1 MFRSVV
7 TEQVSYVNAPVLAE
21 ERGIAVNLVTDET
34 TERFRNVI
42 TLRGTLRGG
51 GVVAVS
57 GTLSGVDQEHK
68 LIDVFGHALDVPLSD
83 HLLILRY
90 SDGPGLIGKYGA
102 LLGEAGINIAGMQV
116 SRVRRAQGAEAL
128 VVLDLDESV
137 SREFAEELGA
147 AIDARSIHAV
157 DLVY

>member
-1 MFRSVV
+1 M
-7 TEQVSYVNAPVLAE
+7 
-21 ERGIAVNLVTDET
+21 
-34 TERFRNVI
+34 
-42 TLRGTLRGG
+42 
-51 GVVAVS
+51 AVS

>member
-51 GVVAVS
+51 DVVAVS

-68 LIDVFGHALDVPLSD
+68 LIDAFGHALDVPLTD
-83 HLLILRY
+83 HLPILLY
-90 SDGPGLIGKYGA
+90 SNGPGLIA
-102 LLGEAGINIAGMQV
+102 
-116 SRVRRAQGAEAL
+116 
-128 VVLDLDESV
+128 
-137 SREFAEELGA
+137 
-147 AIDARSIHAV
+147 
-157 DLVY
+157 